1 MPGISSKL
9 ALMKGS
15 TWGTLPTLTTGHR
28 APFTSETLQRSF
40 AQIEDNTLLGKST
53 RAPGSNGAANI
64 GGQLAWLRDYRQ
76 RQHALVA
83 AIFAGAAGVP
93 STVETGVYKH
103 VLPWQANPA
112 GLFLAAGIDLGGA
125 DVHGFPSLKPV
136 RRTIRIVG
144 SRPHEETYEFLG
156 GGAVDKTIASSGW
169 TFLHDPNGNGARRI
183 QASQTV
189 LRMNAH
195 AGAALDSTNVL
206 KPASIEVNMARG
218 LAQDFPVGQS
228 YGDEPVPGDWSSI
241 TVNLQFFNMTAALL
255 ALFLDNRDADTP
267 LKLDLVATHGT
278 LLGATEY
285 RKWALYMPK
294 LRVIDCPTAVP
305 GPGVI
310 PMPITL
316 EAHFSDAVP
325 TGFPSGYDEEVTE
338 EIQNEVST
346 DLLA

>member
-1 MPGISSKL
+1 MPGITSKL

-15 TWGTLPTLTTGHR
+15 TWGTLASLTTGHR
-28 APFTSETLQRSF
+28 APFVSSTLQRSF
-40 AQIEDNTLLGKST
+40 SQIEDNSLLGKST
-53 RAPGSNGAANI
+53 RAPGSNGSANL
-64 GGQLAWLRDYRQ
+64 GGVLSWLRDYRQ

-93 STVETGVYKH
+93 TTIETGVYKH

-112 GLFLAAGIDLGGA
+112 GLFLSGGLDLGAA

-136 RRTIRIVG
+136 RRTIRIAG
-144 SRPHEETYEFLG
+144 GRPQEESYEFLG
-156 GGAVDKTIASSGW
+156 GGAIDKSIASSGW

-183 QASQTV
+183 LASQTV
-189 LRMNAH
+189 IRANAH

-206 KPASIEVNMARG
+206 KPATVEITMARG

-228 YGDEPVPGDWSSI
+228 YGEEPVPGDWSSV
-241 TVNLQFFNMTAALL
+241 TVSLQFFNMTAALL

-267 LKLDLVATHGT
+267 LKMDVIATHGT
-278 LLGATEY
+278 LLGATKY
-285 RKWALYMPK
+285 RESSFYFPK
-294 LRVIDCPTAVP
+294 LRVIDCPTAIP

-310 PMPITL
+310 PMPVTL
-316 EAHFSDAVP
+316 EACFSDAVP

>member
-1 MPGISSKL
+1 MPGITSKL

-28 APFTSETLQRSF
+28 APFTASTLQRSF
-40 AQIEDNTLLGKST
+40 AKVADTSLLGKST
-53 RAPGSNGAANI
+53 QAPGSNGAANL
-64 GGQLAWLRDYRQ
+64 GGTLSWLRDYRQ

-93 STVETGVYKH
+93 TTVETGVYKH
-103 VLPWQANPA
+103 VLPWQPTID
-112 GLFLAAGIDLGGA
+112 GLFLGGGLDLGGA

-136 RRTIRIVG
+136 RRTIRIAG
-144 SRPHEETYEFLG
+144 GRPHEESYEFLG
-156 GGAVDKTIASSGW
+156 GGSIDKTIASSGW

-183 QASQTV
+183 QAAQTV

-206 KPASIEVNMARG
+206 KPASIDITMSRA
-218 LAQDFPVGQS
+218 LAQDIPVGQA
-228 YGDEPVPGDWSSI
+228 YGEEPVLGDWAEI
-241 TVNLQFFNMTAALL
+241 TVSLQFFNLTAALL

-267 LKLDLVATHGT
+267 LKLDLVSTHGT
-278 LLGATEY
+278 LLGATQY
-285 RKWALYMPK
+285 RTWSLYMPK
-294 LRVIDCPTAVP
+294 LRVLDCPTAIP

-310 PMPITL
+310 PSPVTL

-325 TGFPSGYDEEVTE
+325 TGFPTGYDEEVTE
-338 EIQNEVST
+338 VIQNEVST